1 MKYKAEYVQVISKGK
16 LVTRVVLTHKFDT
29 KTNKWVSIF

>member
-1 MKYKAEYVQVISKGK
+1 MKYKAEYVQVISKGR
-16 LVTRVVLTHKFDT
+16 LVTKVVLTHRLDV